1 MVGRVSRPASLL
13 YSLSH
18 SLTLIPSSPIGHF
31 TAMAQQAN
39 TAVGCAVASYV
50 SNSLNNF
57 LLACNYATTN
67 IVGEP
72 VYRRGITAAGCNTG
86 TNVNYNGLCKVAEVY
101 A

>member
-1 MVGRVSRPASLL
+1 
-13 YSLSH
+13 
-18 SLTLIPSSPIGHF
+18 
-31 TAMAQQAN
+31 MAQQAN

-86 TNVNYNGLCKVAEVY
+86 TNINYSGLCKVAEVY